1 MRKTDKKIDN
11 TLRRLLTEVCDSALE
26 NVEGF
31 KWLTHL
37 VDYDNFPESL
47 SVICIFNTNSELA
60 QARSLKRDN
69 YLRNLIKQ
77 KLDCADIKIHNI
89 TKHVSFDT
97 EEECQIKNGG
107 NWHQHLG

>member
-11 TLRRLLTEVCDSALE
+11 TLRVLLTEVCDSALE

-37 VDYDNFPESL
+37 ANYDNFPGSL
-47 SVICIFNTNSELA
+47 SVICIFNTNLKLA
-60 QARSLKRDN
+60 QAKSLKRDD

-97 EEECQIKNGG
+97 EEECIINNDG
-107 NWHQHLG
+107 NWHERLG